1 MAKKWYVV
9 HAQSGFEQEV
19 KESIKIKARAQECEP
34 QLGRVIA
41 PVEEVSVI
49 KGGKKR
55 VIKRP
60 VYPGYVLVEM
70 ELDDEMQRLITKIPR
85 VTGFVG
91 AGRNPVPV
99 EGRDLEVLLE
109 AVDGKKPSL
118 KPKLDFKRGDA
129 IRIIEGPFENFQGT
143 VEDVYSDKGKI
154 KAMISIFGRLTPVE
168 LELWQVEKL

>member
-1 MAKKWYVV
+1 MSKKWYVV

-19 KESIKIKARAQECEP
+19 KGNIEIKAKAQGCELM
-34 QLGRVIA
+34 LGRVIA

-55 VIKRP
+55 VIKRA

-70 ELDDEMQRLITKIPR
+70 ELNDEMQRLITKIPR

-91 AGRNPVPV
+91 AGRSPVPV
-99 EGRDLEVLLE
+99 EGKDLEALLE
-109 AVDGKKPSL
+109 TVDGKKSSL

-154 KAMISIFGRLTPVE
+154 TAMISIFGRLTPVE

>member
-1 MAKKWYVV
+1 MDKKWYVV
-9 HAQSGFEQEV
+9 HAQSGFEQEIKEEIKTRV
-19 KESIKIKARAQECEP
+19 KAQELEP
-34 QLGRVIA
+34 LMGRVIA

-55 VIKRP
+55 VVKRA

-70 ELDDEMQRLITKIPR
+70 ELTDELQRLIKRIRR

-91 AGRNPVPV
+91 AGANPVPV
-99 EGRDLEVLLE
+99 EGRDLEALLE
-109 AVDGKKPSL
+109 TVEGKKTSL
-118 KPKLDFKRGDA
+118 KPKLEFKRGDA

>member
-1 MAKKWYVV
+1 MEKKWYVV
-9 HAQSGFEQEV
+9 HAQSGFEQDV
-19 KESIKIKARAQECEP
+19 RDKIKAKASMNELDGL
-34 QLGRVIA
+34 LGRVIA

-55 VIKRP
+55 VVRRP

-70 ELDDEMQRLITKIPR
+70 ELTDEIQRLIKKTPK

-91 AGRNPVPV
+91 AGKNPVPV
-99 EGRDLEVLLE
+99 EGKDLEALLE
-109 AVDGKKPSL
+109 IVDGRKTSP
-118 KPKLDFKRGDA
+118 KPKSDFKRGDA
-129 IRIIEGPFENFQGT
+129 IRIVEGPFENFQGT
-143 VEDVYSDKGKI
+143 VDEVYPDKGKI

>member
-1 MAKKWYVV
+1 MGKKWYVV
-9 HAQSGFEQEV
+9 HAQSGHEQEV
-19 KESIKIKARAQECEP
+19 KETIKSRAATMELEP
-34 QLGRVIA
+34 LLGRVIA

-55 VIKRP
+55 VVRRP

-70 ELDDEMQRLITKIPR
+70 DLNEDMQRLIIRIPK

-91 AGRNPVPV
+91 AGKNPVPV
-99 EGRDLEVLLE
+99 EGADLEALLSTVE
-109 AVDGKKPSL
+109 GRKSSV

-129 IRIIEGPFENFQGT
+129 IRIVEGPFENFQGT

>member
-1 MAKKWYVV
+1 MAKKWYVI

-19 KESIKIKARAQECEP
+19 KESIKSKVKSNDLEHM
-34 QLGRVIA
+34 LGRVMA
-41 PVEEVSVI
+41 PVENVSVI

-55 VIKRP
+55 VVKRA

-70 ELDDEMQRLITKIPR
+70 ELSDEMQRIVKRTPK

-91 AGRNPVPV
+91 AGKNPVPV
-99 EGRDLEVLLE
+99 EGKDLESLLE
-109 AVDGKKPSL
+109 TVEGKKASL

-129 IRIIEGPFENFQGT
+129 IRIVEGPFENFQGT
-143 VEDVYSDKGKI
+143 VDDVYSDKGKI